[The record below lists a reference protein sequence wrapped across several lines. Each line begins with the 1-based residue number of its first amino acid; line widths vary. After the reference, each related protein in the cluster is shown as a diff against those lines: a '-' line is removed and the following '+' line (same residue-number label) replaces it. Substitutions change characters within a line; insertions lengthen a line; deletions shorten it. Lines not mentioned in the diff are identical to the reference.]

1 MIRIS
6 QTVEDIVRRSPLIEE
21 SLANGII
28 NLSAFARNIRPEIEK
43 RHLKTV
49 TDAAILMALKRLTG
63 TLKQR
68 EKRTK
73 IMLKLRDITVETNLT
88 EYTFKKSETLT
99 DLHRNLVELMSEK
112 EECMNYSQG
121 IFETTV
127 LISSNLEADV
137 EKLAKAE
144 HLVDKISGISAVTVR
159 LPKESVSM
167 PGVYYPIL
175 KALAWENI
183 NILEVIS
190 VYSEL
195 TLLFEE
201 KDVDRAF
208 SVIKALLR

>member
-1 MIRIS
+1 MIPIS
-6 QTVEDIVRRSPLIEE
+6 HTVEEIVKRSPLVEE
-21 SLANGII
+21 GLCSGII
-28 NLSAFARNIRPEIEK
+28 NLSALARQIRPEIEK

-49 TDAAILMALKRLTG
+49 TDAAILMALKRLTA
-63 TLKQR
+63 R
-68 EKRTK
+68 MKRKAKRAK
-73 IMLKLRDITVETNLT
+73 IMLKLREITVETNLT
-88 EYTFKKSETLT
+88 EYAFENSKTMIAMHRKLV
-99 DLHRNLVELMSEK
+99 DLMAEE

-127 LISSNLEADV
+127 LVSSKLEAEV
-137 EKLAKAE
+137 EQLAKDE
-144 HLVDKISGISAVTVR
+144 RLVSKISNICAITVR
-159 LPKESVSM
+159 LPKKSVSM

-183 NILEVIS
+183 NLIEVIS
-190 VYSEL
+190 VFSEL